1 MTDYR
6 IVDVAAAAAVIKSH
20 FMLQCDCGEDV
31 ECQTAKSQIEA
42 CRDPVTYATRNDTIV
57 SCTEARWICSADAE
71 CGKALE
77 YYHLLCRNM
86 FRGRKCSERCKNS
99 LNILQRQEKAAKL
112 LECQC
117 DPNAELIESFQCS
130 DIKQNMQELCFE
142 PQADLTST
150 PHPSVTTEETP
161 YPDDV
166 ENEVD
171 VDNKIASSGFANG
184 VENWAVIVTIFL
196 MKYTL

>member
-1 MTDYR
+1 MIDNLCY
-6 IVDVAAAAAVIKSH
+6 
-20 FMLQCDCGEDV
+20 LQCDCGEDV
-31 ECQTAKSQIEA
+31 ECRTAKSKIEA
-42 CRDPVTYATRNDTIV
+42 CRDPVTYANRNDTIV

-99 LNILQRQEKAAKL
+99 LNILQRQDKAAKL

-117 DPNAELIESFQCS
+117 DPNAEPIESFECS

-142 PQADLTST
+142 PDLTST
-150 PHPSVTTEETP
+150 PHPAVTTTP
-161 YPDDV
+161 YPDDS

-171 VDNKIASSGFANG
+171 VETKVKASSGLNITSR
-184 VENWAVIVTIFL
+184 VQNWAVIVTIIL
-196 MKYTL
+196 MKYTF